1 MIFKSYRYNSDPFR
15 LFKVFKDQRYPFF
28 LDSSLRPE
36 ELGRFSFI
44 GFDPFFVLKTADKK
58 DPFEKLRRLLKEYK
72 VPPKEEISPFLGGAV
87 GYFSYDLGSVLE
99 KIGSKATDDL
109 NLPTCIFGFYD
120 TLLIADHLKKR
131 LMILSSGFPEKNSYL
146 KERRAKYRLN
156 EIVKRLSNYK
166 EDFKKVFFDRDDYH
180 TFVKGR
186 LQHKFTPRDT
196 YNRLQTAYKSLHSNF
211 KREDYI
217 KAIRRAKEY
226 IRCGDIYQVN
236 LSQRFSVEYDSSPI
250 DLYGALRETN
260 PAPFSAYLDFR
271 DFQILSS
278 SPEKFLTLRG
288 KRVSTRPM
296 KGTRPRGEN
305 LTEDRM
311 KRLELLNSQKDK
323 AELIMIVDLE
333 RNDLG
338 KVCEYGSIGIRR
350 LRNLEAYSRVF
361 QTTAEIEGILH
372 KDRDRI
378 DLIKGCFPGGSI
390 TGCPKIRAM
399 EIIEELEPTK
409 RAIYTGSLGY
419 LSFSGDMDLNILIRT
434 LLLKDEKAYFQVGGG
449 ITSDSDPEKEYQET
463 LDKAEALI
471 EALTKRS
478 YGVSLFRR

>member
-1 MIFKSYRYNSDPFR
+1 MILKNYRYDSDPFR
-15 LFKVFKDQRYPFF
+15 LFKVFKDEKYPFF
-28 LDSSLRPE
+28 LDSSLKSE

-44 GFDPFFVLKTADKK
+44 GFDPFFILKTTDKE
-58 DPFEKLRRLLKEYK
+58 DPFEKLRRLLNKYRI
-72 VPPKEEISPFLGGAV
+72 PPKKKISPFLGGAV
-87 GYFSYDLGSVLE
+87 GYFSYDLGFILE
-99 KIGSKATDDL
+99 RIESKATDDL

-120 TLLIADHLKKR
+120 TLLIVDHLKKR

-146 KERRAKYRLN
+146 KEKRAKYRLN
-156 EIVKRLSNYK
+156 EIVKRLSNYQENLK
-166 EDFKKVFFDRDDYH
+166 RISFSRDNYH
-180 TFVKGR
+180 TFVERKP
-186 LQHKFTPRDT
+186 QHRFIFRDT
-196 YNRLQTAYKSLHSNF
+196 YNESKIPYKRLHSNF
-211 KREDYI
+211 KKEDYI
-217 KAIRRAKEY
+217 KAIKKAKDY

-236 LSQRFSVEYDSSPI
+236 LSQRFSVEYKFSSI
-250 DLYGALRETN
+250 DLYGFLRETN
-260 PAPFSAYLDFR
+260 PAPFSAYLDFG

-278 SPEKFLTLRG
+278 SPERFLTLRG
-288 KRVSTRPM
+288 KKVFTRPM

-305 LTEDRM
+305 LAEDRT

-338 KVCEYGSIGIRR
+338 KVCEYGSIRVR
-350 LRNLEAYSRVF
+350 NLRNLEVYSRVF

-372 KDRDRI
+372 RDREGI
-378 DLIKGCFPGGSI
+378 DLIKECFPGGSI

-409 RAIYTGSLGY
+409 RSIYTGSLGY

-434 LLLKDEKAYFQVGGG
+434 LLLKNKRVYFQVGGG
-449 ITSDSDPEKEYQET
+449 VVSDSSPEKEYQET

-471 EALTKRS
+471 EALSQKI
-478 YGVSLFRR
+478 LWD